1 MEQAKLEVQ
10 LRKGKGKGN
19 ARVTRRSGLTP
30 GVVYGHKQDT
40 IAIQFPDHRLQRIFH
55 QVGENALINMSIS
68 EGGNETVMIKEVQK
82 DPISRKIIHADFMRV
97 SLEERVTAHVP
108 IMLLGTATGVKEGG
122 ILEFL
127 VREIRLECQA
137 GQIPENIELDISSL
151 AIGDQIRVE
160 DVKVPEDTIIHDDPS
175 TIIVTVAHPTVI
187 KEEEEGAVP
196 EIDEEK
202 EPEVIKEKR
211 KEEEEEQ

>member
-10 LRKGKGKGN
+10 LRNGKGKGN
-19 ARVTRRSGLTP
+19 ARVTRRAGLTP
-30 GVVYGHKQDT
+30 GVIYGHKQDT
-40 IAIQFPDHRLQRIFH
+40 IAVQFPDHRLQRIFH
-55 QVGENALINMSIS
+55 QVGENALINLSIS
-68 EGGNETVMIKEVQK
+68 EGGTETVMIKEIQK

-97 SLEERVTAHVP
+97 SLEERVTTHVP
-108 IMLLGTATGVKEGG
+108 IVLIGTAPGVKEGG
-122 ILEFL
+122 VLEFL
-127 VREIRLECQA
+127 LREIRLECQA

-151 AIGDQIRVE
+151 AMGDQIRIE

-175 TIIVTVAHPTVI
+175 TTIVTVAYPTVM

-211 KEEEEEQ
+211 KEEEEE